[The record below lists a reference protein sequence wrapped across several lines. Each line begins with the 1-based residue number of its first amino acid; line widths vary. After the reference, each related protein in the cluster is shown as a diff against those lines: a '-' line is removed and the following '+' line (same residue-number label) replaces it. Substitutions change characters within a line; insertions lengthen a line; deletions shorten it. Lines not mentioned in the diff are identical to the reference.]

1 MFIRSLASF
10 LVLFF
15 GLNAFAIDPAKCP
28 ASFELTVAVSK
39 VYKTSIYSKVPGW
52 KAAQQAL
59 LESDPLDASFRLSST
74 KPESCLYQGPTGVTA
89 TLSTAKFND
98 PEEPDPVP
106 VDQLTLSLALR
117 GSTFVSF
124 LPLDSYDANGL
135 KLYSNPFP
143 VKVKAR
149 LFNPDTNRWAS
160 YDMGMI
166 AVSMQ

>member
-1 MFIRSLASF
+1 MFIRSLTSF

-15 GLNAFAIDPAKCP
+15 SLNAFAIDPAKCP
-28 ASFELTVAVSK
+28 ASFELTVAVTK

-59 LESDPLDASFRLSST
+59 LESDPLDVAFRLKST
-74 KPESCLYQGPTGVTA
+74 KPESCTYQGPAGAAA
-89 TLSTAKFND
+89 TLSTAMFND

-106 VDQLTLSLALR
+106 VEQLTVNLALR
-117 GSTFVSF
+117 GTTFVSF
-124 LPLDSYDANGL
+124 IPIDGYDNSGI
-135 KLYSNPFP
+135 KFPSNPFA

-160 YDMGMI
+160 YDMGMVSI
-166 AVSMQ
+166 AIE